1 VLDLLGQGTFG
12 QVVKCRKQDT
22 GEIVA
27 VKVVKNRPAYFN
39 QGMFEVH
46 ILEVVRYKPPV
57 LISSSLL
64 ATMCRV
70 MGWFLTHSPSRAA
83 QLAL

>member
-1 VLDLLGQGTFG
+1 MRCVRVGGLRHVRYVVLDLLGQGTFG

-46 ILEVVRYKPPV
+46 ILEVVRQPD
-57 LISSSLL
+57 
-64 ATMCRV
+64 
-70 MGWFLTHSPSRAA
+70 
-83 QLAL
+83 